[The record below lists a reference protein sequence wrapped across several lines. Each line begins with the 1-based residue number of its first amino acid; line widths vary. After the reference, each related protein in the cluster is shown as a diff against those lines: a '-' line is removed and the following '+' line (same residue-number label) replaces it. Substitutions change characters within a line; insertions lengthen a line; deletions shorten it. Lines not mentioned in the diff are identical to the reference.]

1 MLASL
6 RTWDSGHDAAGM
18 PRQGATMGRNELS
31 ALEQAAKKSGDGTAD
46 ICFKLGM
53 FYSIGGTVPA
63 DKVAAHKWF
72 NLAAARGSREAA
84 NYRREL
90 AAEMSERE
98 IADAQ
103 RLAREWIVAAA

>member
-1 MLASL
+1 
-6 RTWDSGHDAAGM
+6 
-18 PRQGATMGRNELS
+18 MGLNELN
-31 ALEQAAKKSGDGTAD
+31 ALESAARIPGDASGA

-53 FYSIGGTVPA
+53 FYSVGGTVPA

>member
-1 MLASL
+1 
-6 RTWDSGHDAAGM
+6 
-18 PRQGATMGRNELS
+18 MGRGELF
-31 ALEQAAKKSGDGTAD
+31 ALEQAARRPGDNTGD

-53 FYSIGGTVPA
+53 FYSIGGAVPA

-72 NLAAARGSREAA
+72 NLAAARGNRDAA
-84 NYRREL
+84 SYRREL

>member
-1 MLASL
+1 MGRSELLAL
-6 RTWDSGHDAAGM
+6 EEAAK
-18 PRQGATMGRNELS
+18 RQGDE
-31 ALEQAAKKSGDGTAD
+31 TAE

-53 FYSIGGTVPA
+53 FYSIGGSVPA

-72 NLAAARGSREAA
+72 NLAAARGNREAA

-90 AAEMSERE
+90 ANEMSERE

-103 RLAREWIVAAA
+103 RAAREWIVATAH

>member
-1 MLASL
+1 
-6 RTWDSGHDAAGM
+6 
-18 PRQGATMGRNELS
+18 MGRSELS
-31 ALEQAAKKSGDGTAD
+31 ALECAAKQPGDQSGE

-72 NLAAARGSREAA
+72 NLAVVRGNRGAA

-90 AAEMSERE
+90 AAEMSAHE
-98 IADAQ
+98 IAAAQ
-103 RLAREWIVAAA
+103 RAAREWIAAA

>member
-1 MLASL
+1 
-6 RTWDSGHDAAGM
+6 
-18 PRQGATMGRNELS
+18 MGRSELF
-31 ALEQAAKKSGDGTAD
+31 ALEQAAKKTGDNNAE

-72 NLAAARGSREAA
+72 NLAAARGNRDAA

-90 AAEMSERE
+90 ATEMSERE

>member
-1 MLASL
+1 
-6 RTWDSGHDAAGM
+6 
-18 PRQGATMGRNELS
+18 MGRSELY
-31 ALEQAAKKSGDGTAD
+31 ALESAAKQAGDESGR

-53 FYSIGGTVPA
+53 FYSIGGALPA